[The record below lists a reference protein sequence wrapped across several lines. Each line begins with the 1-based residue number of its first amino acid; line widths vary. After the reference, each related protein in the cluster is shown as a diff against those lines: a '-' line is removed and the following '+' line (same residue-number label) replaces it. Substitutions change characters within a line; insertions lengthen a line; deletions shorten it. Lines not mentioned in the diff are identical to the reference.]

1 MTTNRK
7 TLSDANV
14 RALKP
19 AAPGKRYDTY
29 DVLIPNLLV
38 RVTST
43 GHKTFA
49 LRAKFPG
56 RADRSRREIGEV
68 GRLTVED
75 ARTTARDWLSALA
88 RGLDPKREQQRR
100 QGQAVTLVEV
110 AEQWLA
116 TCVRDK
122 ERKAAHVERE
132 LRTYVL
138 PEWGDRPVGSVTR
151 RDVKEL
157 VGGIRDKGIKGLPAP
172 YVAHTVLGHLKRL
185 FEWAVDEER
194 FGIETSPA
202 AGIRPTKLIGA
213 KKPRQ
218 RNLSDDELRALWR
231 AAGKLRYPYGPIFK
245 LLLLTGCRNS
255 EVREARWREFDL
267 DAGVWL
273 IPEER
278 FKSGSEHLV
287 TLSGDAVALLRQ
299 LPRFKQGDFLFS
311 TTFGRTP
318 VHGLSKVKPK
328 LDRQMLHVLRT
339 LARSRNE
346 SPTEVTLRPF
356 VTHDCRRTVRT
367 RLASLRVPD
376 EIAEMCLGHGRR
388 GLQRVYDLHSYEPE
402 MRDALERWAVR
413 LRSIVTPPSP
423 DNVVPLREA
432 TR

>member
-1 MTTNRK
+1 MTTQRK
-7 TLSDANV
+7 TLTDANV

-19 AAPGKRYDTY
+19 AAPGKRYDVY
-29 DVLIPNLLV
+29 DTLIPNLLV
-38 RVTST
+38 RTTSK

-56 RADRSRREIGEV
+56 KADRVRREIGEA

-88 RGLDPKREQQRR
+88 RGLDPQREQQRR
-100 QGQAVTLVEV
+100 QGQAVTLAEM

-116 TCVRDK
+116 TCVRNK

-138 PEWGDRPVGSVTR
+138 PEWGDRPVGSITR

-157 VGGIRDKGIKGLPAP
+157 VAHIRDKGIKGEGAP

-185 FEWAVDEER
+185 FEWAADEER
-194 FGIETSPA
+194 FGIEASPA
-202 AGIRPTKLIGA
+202 AGIRPTRLIGA

-218 RNLSDDELRALWR
+218 RSLSDDELRALWR
-231 AAGKLRYPYGPIFK
+231 AASKMRYPYGPIFQ
-245 LLLLTGCRNS
+245 LALLTGCRNA

-267 DAGVWL
+267 DAGVWRV
-273 IPEER
+273 PEER

-287 TLSGDAVALLRQ
+287 TLSGDAVTLLRA

-311 TTFGRTP
+311 ASFGRTP

-328 LDRQMLHVLRT
+328 LDRLMLHTLRS
-339 LARSRNE
+339 LSRMRGEN
-346 SPTEVTLRPF
+346 PADTTLRPF
-356 VTHDCRRTVRT
+356 VTHDVRRTVRT

-413 LRSIVTPPSP
+413 LRAIVAPPSP